1 MNRSATLTVITAGII
16 SAIALPQ
23 SGHAQ
28 ASHTGTV
35 KRVWEDGFRLHTG
48 EQTLWVNT
56 SNLSGENTL
65 ANITVGD
72 QLKVTGEFQR
82 IEFDAA
88 SITVATLSR

>member
-1 MNRSATLTVITAGII
+1 MKRSTTLKLITVGII

-23 SGHAQ
+23 IGHAQ

-35 KRVWEDGFRLHTG
+35 ERVWEDGFRLHTA

-56 SNLSGENTL
+56 TNLSGENTPT
-65 ANITVGD
+65 NIAVGD
-72 QLKVTGEFQR
+72 QIKVTGEVGR

-88 SITVATLSR
+88 AISVATLSR